1 MSSVAQ
7 QATTRHMA
15 AVQQSEFDVQR
26 FPVCVFPFSFFPVF
40 CVSSLLHYPIKV
52 KDDIIEKKNIKMV
65 STNSKLIS

>member
-1 MSSVAQ
+1 MSSVDE

-40 CVSSLLHYPIKV
+40 SVSSLLHYPIKV
-52 KDDIIEKKNIKMV
+52 KDDIIEKKTLKWLTVTV
-65 STNSKLIS
+65 S

>member
-1 MSSVAQ
+1 MSSVDE

-15 AVQQSEFDVQR
+15 AVQQFDVQR